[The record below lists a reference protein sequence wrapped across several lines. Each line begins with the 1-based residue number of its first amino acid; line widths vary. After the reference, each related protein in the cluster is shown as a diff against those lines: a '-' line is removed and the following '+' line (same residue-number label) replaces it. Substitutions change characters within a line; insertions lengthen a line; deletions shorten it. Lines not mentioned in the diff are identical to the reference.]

1 VKIKNPKNIVTK
13 NREATIRAGEQL
25 AKSLGPGCLVALTGE
40 LGSGKTTF
48 VKGIAK
54 GLGVRNYRYV
64 NSPSFVIIKE
74 YKGKIPLYHF
84 DVFRLDSPSD
94 IDALSFEEY
103 FYRDG
108 ICVIEWADRIKQL
121 LPKKHI
127 EVKIEIIG
135 QDKRKICI
143 NPKSQKDPSLRGAS
157 GASDE
162 AI

>member
-1 VKIKNPKNIVTK
+1 MKIKNPKNIITN

-40 LGSGKTTF
+40 LGSGKTTL

-74 YKGKIPLYHF
+74 YRGKIPLYHF
-84 DVFRLDSPSD
+84 DVFRIDSPSD

-108 ICVIEWADRIKQL
+108 ICVVEWADRIRKL
-121 LPKKHI
+121 LPKKYI
-127 EVKIEIIG
+127 EVKIKILEG
-135 QDKRKICI
+135 NRRKIYV
-143 NPKSQKDPSLRGAS
+143 KS
-157 GASDE
+157 E
-162 AI
+162 